1 MRTDIYLLMRNGCG
15 VLLFILAGFSAGVSF
30 AAGDRSG
37 DGLWLM
43 TPDEAAMTAPDGH
56 SGVRGGVP
64 FDIGREVPNTGPTIE
79 VITPRDGGQ
88 SQIPFEIVVN
98 FSPRH
103 APVDVSTVRVHVV
116 KFVAINITKRV
127 EPFISEQGIR
137 IPDAKV
143 PPGKYTVRVRVE
155 DADGGRSVRN
165 ISLEVM

>member
-1 MRTDIYLLMRNGCG
+1 MRTGIYLVLRNGCG
-15 VLLFILAGFSAGVSF
+15 VLLLILGVLSAGVSF
-30 AAGDRSG
+30 AAGDHSG

-43 TPDEAAMTAPDGH
+43 TPDEAAMPAPDGH
-56 SGVRGGVP
+56 SGVSGGAP
-64 FDIGREVPNTGPTIE
+64 FDIGREVPNTGPSIE
-79 VITPRDGGQ
+79 VVKPLDGGQ

-103 APVDVSTVRVHVV
+103 APVDISTVRVHVV

-127 EPFISEQGIR
+127 KPFISEEGIH

>member
-1 MRTDIYLLMRNGCG
+1 MRTDMYLLLRNGCG
-15 VLLFILAGFSAGVSF
+15 VLLLILGAFSSGVCF
-30 AAGDRSG
+30 AAGNHSD
-37 DGLWLM
+37 DGVWLM
-43 TPDEAAMTAPDGH
+43 TPDEAAMSAPDGYP
-56 SGVRGGVP
+56 GVRGGAP
-64 FDIGREVPNTGPTIE
+64 FDIGREVPNTGPSIE
-79 VITPRDGGQ
+79 VITPLDGGQ
-88 SQIPFEIVVN
+88 SQVPFEIVVN

-127 EPFISEQGIR
+127 KPFISEQGIH

-143 PPGKYTVRVRVE
+143 PPGKYIVRVRVE